1 MAKEVKLRA
10 EKREEQGKEAARRLR
25 ASGRVP
31 AVLYGKGADSVSL
44 SVEAHEAQLLFQSIS
59 VENTIIG
66 LEIDGDRKP
75 VPALI
80 REIQAH
86 PYKPVLYHVDFY
98 RIREG
103 EKLELE
109 IPVHVIGVPE
119 GVRTS
124 GGVLQ
129 QIVHEV
135 KVRCLP
141 TEIPSSFDVDVSHL
155 GIGESVH
162 VSDIKLGEGVEV
174 LLDPDQVI
182 CAVVVPKAAAPAAE
196 AAEPEEGEAGAEQ
209 AETSEES

>member
-10 EKREEQGKEAARRLR
+10 EKRDGQGKEAARRLR

-31 AVLYGKGADSVSL
+31 AVLYGKGAESVSI
-44 SVEAHEAQLLFQSIS
+44 SVEAHEATLLFQSIS

-66 LEIDGDRKP
+66 LEIDGEKKP

-86 PYKPVLYHVDFY
+86 PYKPFIYHVDFY

-109 IPVHVIGVPE
+109 IPVHIIGVPE

-129 QIVHEV
+129 QTIHEV

-141 TEIPSSFDVDVSHL
+141 TEIPSSFDVDVSNL
-155 GIGESVH
+155 VIGDSLH
-162 VSDIKLGEGVEV
+162 VSDLKLGEGVEV
-174 LLDPDQVI
+174 LLDPEQVI
-182 CAVVVPKAAAPAAE
+182 CSVVVPRAAEPTAEAPAAE
-196 AAEPEEGEAGAEQ
+196 EGVADVEQPEG
-209 AETSEES
+209 TEE